1 MKTQILQLE
10 THDDVIS
17 ILDKIGWTQTE
28 RVLIVL
34 PRRRRILTHKLDL
47 LRLKRHSQKRGCQ
60 IAFVTNDPL
69 VKALAREVNVPIF
82 HSIQKA
88 NQAEWPQ
95 ETDSRYSPSN
105 PAYLNKKPLA
115 EQIAALQAVRSSNSA
130 RTLPLW
136 VRFGWFTLA
145 LLAVLSILGVLAP
158 SATIRLTPPVQ
169 QQNLTIPI
177 IATHRVQQSRISG
190 EVPIS
195 ILRVTVAGAKTI
207 KASGMITLPKDF
219 ATGEVTLTNLTDQP
233 IEVPSGTVLRT
244 LDSKPRRYATQE
256 TVLLKTDNDEKTAT
270 VPIQALEA
278 GSAHNV
284 QPNEIKA
291 VEGFL
296 GLKIA
301 VTNPKPV
308 QGGSNIAASAPSEQD
323 RQTLF
328 RSLQAE
334 LIEQAK
340 AKIFSEL
347 QSGDLLLPD
356 STIKTEVLRQQYF
369 PEKISPSDSLS
380 LDLEIE
386 VAFGVITRQSLID
399 FGDQILASSLPA
411 GYQPLSDTF
420 SAACQNPFTQTESGD
435 YTCNL
440 TLFRKVQL
448 RLDPEEIRPL
458 IVGKSIF
465 NASQLLQ
472 QTYQLSELP
481 GIEIIPRWFP
491 ILPLLP
497 MRIEIFTEK

>member
-88 NQAEWPQ
+88 NQAEWAQ
-95 ETDSRYSPSN
+95 ETDSRYSPSI

-136 VRFGWFTLA
+136 VRLGWFALA
-145 LLAVLSILGVLAP
+145 VLAVLSILGVLAP

-195 ILRVTVAGAKTI
+195 ILRVSVAGAKTI

-233 IEVPSGTVLRT
+233 IQVPSGTVLRT

-256 TVLLKTDNDEKTAT
+256 TVLLKTDNEKTAT

-356 STIKTEVLRQQYF
+356 STIKTEVLRKQYL
-369 PEKISPSDSLS
+369 PEKISPTDSLA

-411 GYQPLSDTF
+411 GYQPLRDTF

-440 TLFRKVQL
+440 NLFRNVQL
-448 RLDPEEIRPL
+448 SLDPEQIRSL
-458 IVGKSIF
+458 VTGKSISR
-465 NASQLLQ
+465 ASQLLQ
-472 QTYQLSELP
+472 QTYQLTKP
-481 GIEIIPRWFP
+481 PAIETMPYWFP

-497 MRIEIFTEK
+497 MRIEIVTEK

>member
-10 THDDVIS
+10 AHDDVIS

-69 VKALAREVNVPIF
+69 IKALAREVNLPIF

-88 NQAEWPQ
+88 NQAEWPR
-95 ETDSRYSPSN
+95 ETDSRFSLSSP
-105 PAYLNKKPLA
+105 AFLNKKPLD
-115 EQIAALQAVRSSNSA
+115 EQIAALQAVRPGSSA
-130 RTLPLW
+130 KTLPLW
-136 VRFGWFTLA
+136 VRLGWFI
-145 LLAVLSILGVLAP
+145 LAVLAVISILGVLAP
-158 SATIRLTPPVQ
+158 SASIRLTPPVQ

-195 ILRVTVAGAKTI
+195 VLRVTIAGAKTI
-207 KASGMITLPKDF
+207 KASGVVTLPKDF

-256 TVLLKTDNDEKTAT
+256 TVLLKTDNEKTAT
-270 VPIQALEA
+270 VSIQALEA
-278 GSAHNV
+278 GSIFNV

-308 QGGSNIAASAPSEQD
+308 QGGSDITASAPSEQD

-347 QSGDLLLPD
+347 PSGNLLLPD
-356 STIKTEVLRQQYF
+356 STIKTAILSQQYL

-386 VAFGVITRQSLID
+386 VAFGIITRQSLID

-411 GYQPLSDTF
+411 GYQPLRETF
-420 SAACQNPFTQTESGD
+420 SATCQNPFLQTESGD

-440 TLFRKVQL
+440 NLFRKVRL

-458 IVGKSIF
+458 VAGKSILK
-465 NASQLLQ
+465 ASQLLQ
-472 QTYQLSELP
+472 QIYHLSEP
-481 GIEIIPRWFP
+481 PAIETMPHWFP

-497 MRIEIFTEK
+497 MRIEIVTEK

>member
-34 PRRRRILTHKLDL
+34 PRRRRILTQKLDL
-47 LRLKRHSQKRGCQ
+47 LRLKRQCQKRGCQ
-60 IAFVTNDPL
+60 IALVTNDPL
-69 VKALAREVNVPIF
+69 VKALAGEVNLPIF

-88 NQAEWPQ
+88 NQAEWAQ
-95 ETDSRYSPSN
+95 ETELRFSPASS
-105 PAYLNKKPLA
+105 AFLNKKPLD
-115 EQIAALQAVRSSNSA
+115 EQIAALQAVRPSNSA
-130 RTLPLW
+130 QTLPLW
-136 VRFGWFTLA
+136 VRLGWFTLA
-145 LLAVLSILGVLAP
+145 LFAVISILGVLAP
-158 SATIRLTPPVQ
+158 SAIIRLTPPVQ

-195 ILRVTVAGAKTI
+195 TLRVTVAGEKTI
-207 KASGMITLPKDF
+207 KASGVVTLPKDF

-233 IEVPSGTVLRT
+233 IAVPAGTILRT
-244 LDSKPRRYATQE
+244 LDPKPRRYATQE
-256 TVLLKTDNDEKTAT
+256 TVILKPDNEKAAT

-278 GSAHNV
+278 GSDHNI

-308 QGGSNIAASAPSEQD
+308 QGGSNIIASAPSERD
-323 RQTLF
+323 RKTLF
-328 RSLQAE
+328 QSLQAK

-340 AKIFSEL
+340 AKILSEL

-356 STIKTEVLRQQYF
+356 STIRITVLRQQYV
-369 PEKISPSDSLS
+369 PEKISPSDSLA

-386 VAFGVITRQSLID
+386 VSFGVITRQSLID
-399 FGDQILASSLPA
+399 FGDQILASSLPV
-411 GYQPLSDTF
+411 GYQPLRKTF

-440 TLFRKVQL
+440 NLHRKVQL
-448 RLDPEEIRPL
+448 RLDPEEIRYL
-458 IVGKSIF
+458 VVAKSTLK
-465 NASQLLQ
+465 ASQLLQ
-472 QTYQLSELP
+472 QTYHLSKPP
-481 GIEIIPRWFP
+481 GIQIAPHWFP

-497 MRIEIFTEK
+497 MRIEIVTES

>member
-10 THDDVIS
+10 AHDDVIS

-28 RVLIVL
+28 RVLVVL
-34 PRRRRILTHKLDL
+34 PRRRRILTHKLEL

-60 IAFVTNDPL
+60 IALVANDPL
-69 VKALAREVNVPIF
+69 VKALAREVNLPIF

-88 NQAEWPQ
+88 NQTEWPQ
-95 ETDSRYSPSN
+95 ETESRSAPAY
-105 PAYLNKKPLA
+105 PAYLNKKPLD
-115 EQIAALQAVRSSNSA
+115 EQIAALHAIRPSNSA
-130 RTLPLW
+130 QTLPLW
-136 VRFGWFTLA
+136 IRLGWFTLA
-145 LLAVLSILGVLAP
+145 LLAVTSILGVLAP
-158 SATIRLTPPVQ
+158 SAIIHLTPPVQ
-169 QQNLTIPI
+169 QQNKTIPI
-177 IATHRVQQSRISG
+177 TATHRVQQSRISG

-195 ILRVTVAGAKTI
+195 ILRVTVAGEKTI
-207 KASGMITLPKDF
+207 KASGVLTLPKDF

-233 IEVPSGTVLRT
+233 IEIPAGTVLRT
-244 LDSKPRRYATQE
+244 LDPKPRRYATQE
-256 TVLLKTDNDEKTAT
+256 TVILKTDNEKAAT

-278 GSAHNV
+278 GSDHNV

-308 QGGSNIAASAPSEQD
+308 QGGSDMTASAPSEQD

-328 RSLQAE
+328 RSLQAI

-340 AKIFSEL
+340 AKILSEL
-347 QSGDLLLPD
+347 QPGDLLLPD
-356 STIKTEVLRQQYF
+356 STIKIAVLRQQYL

-386 VAFGVITRQSLID
+386 VSIEVITRQSLID
-399 FGDQILASSLPA
+399 FGDQILASSLPV
-411 GYQPLSDTF
+411 GYQPLRNTF
-420 SAACQNPFTQTESGD
+420 SAACQNPFNQTESGD

-440 TLFRKVQL
+440 NLYRNIQL
-448 RLDPEEIRPL
+448 WLNPEEIRPL
-458 IVGKSIF
+458 VAGKSILK
-465 NASQLLQ
+465 ASQLLQ
-472 QTYQLSELP
+472 QTYHLSEA
-481 GIEIIPRWFP
+481 PRIAITPHWFP

-497 MRIEIFTEK
+497 MRIEIITER

>member
-34 PRRRRILTHKLDL
+34 PRRRRILTQKLDL

-69 VKALAREVNVPIF
+69 VKALAREVNLPIF

-88 NQAEWPQ
+88 NQVEWPQ
-95 ETDSRYSPSN
+95 ETESRFSPAS
-105 PAYLNKKPLA
+105 PAYLNKKPLD
-115 EQIAALQAVRSSNSA
+115 EQIAALQAVRPSKSA
-130 RTLPLW
+130 QTLPLGI
-136 VRFGWFTLA
+136 RLGWFTLA
-145 LLAVLSILGVLAP
+145 LCAVTSILGVLAP
-158 SATIRLTPPVQ
+158 SATIRLTPSVQ
-169 QQNLTIPI
+169 QQNITIPI

-195 ILRVTVAGAKTI
+195 MLSVKVSGEKTI
-207 KASGMITLPKDF
+207 KASGLLTLPKDF
-219 ATGEVTLTNLTDQP
+219 ATGQVTLTNLTDQP
-233 IEVPSGTVLRT
+233 IKVPAGTVLRT
-244 LDSKPRRYATQE
+244 LDPKPRRYATQE
-256 TVLLKTDNDEKTAT
+256 TVLLKTNNEKAAT

-278 GSAHNV
+278 GSDQNV

-308 QGGSNIAASAPSEQD
+308 QGGSDIKASAPSEQD
-323 RQTLF
+323 RQMLF
-328 RSLQAE
+328 QSLQAK
-334 LIEQAK
+334 LIEQAR
-340 AKIFSEL
+340 AKILSEL
-347 QSGDLLLPD
+347 QTGDLLLPD
-356 STIKTEVLRQQYF
+356 STINIATLRQQYV

-386 VAFGVITRQSLID
+386 VSFGVITRQSLID
-399 FGDQILASSLPA
+399 FSDQILASSLPI
-411 GYQPLSDTF
+411 GYQPLRDTF
-420 SAACQNPFTQTESGD
+420 SAACQNQFTQTESGD

-440 TLFRKVQL
+440 NLHRKVQL
-448 RLDPEEIRPL
+448 RLDPEEIRSL
-458 IVGKSIF
+458 VAGKSILK
-465 NASQLLQ
+465 ASQLLQ
-472 QTYQLSELP
+472 QTYHLSEP
-481 GIEIIPRWFP
+481 AGIEILPAWFP

-497 MRIEIFTEK
+497 MRIEIVAEK

>member
-10 THDDVIS
+10 THDDIIS
-17 ILDKIGWTQTE
+17 ILDKIGWTQTKQ
-28 RVLIVL
+28 VLIVL
-34 PRRRRILTHKLDL
+34 PRRRRILTQKLDL

-60 IAFVTNDPL
+60 IALVTNDPL
-69 VKALAREVNVPIF
+69 VKALAREVNLPIF

-95 ETDSRYSPSN
+95 ETKSQFSLAS

-115 EQIAALQAVRSSNSA
+115 EQSAALQAVRSSNSA
-130 RTLPLW
+130 QTLPLLS
-136 VRFGWFTLA
+136 RLGWFMLA
-145 LLAVLSILGVLAP
+145 LVAVLSILGVLGP
-158 SATIRLTPPVQ
+158 SAIIRLTPPVQ
-169 QQNLTIPI
+169 QQNIIIPI

-195 ILRVTVAGAKTI
+195 MLRVTVAGEKTI
-207 KASGMITLPKDF
+207 KASGVLTLPKDF
-219 ATGEVTLTNLTDQP
+219 ATGEVILTNLTDQP
-233 IEVPSGTVLRT
+233 IEVPAGTVLRT
-244 LDSKPRRYATQE
+244 LDPKPRRYATQQA
-256 TVLLKTDNDEKTAT
+256 VLLRTDIEKAAT

-278 GSAHNV
+278 GSDQNV

-308 QGGSNIAASAPSEQD
+308 LGGSNIIASAPSEQD

-328 RSLQAE
+328 QSLQAK

-340 AKIFSEL
+340 AKLLSDR

-356 STIKTEVLRQQYF
+356 STIKITVLRQQYV
-369 PEKISPSDSLS
+369 PEKMSPSDSLS

-386 VAFGVITRQSLID
+386 VSFGVITRQSLID
-399 FGDQILASSLPA
+399 FGDQILASSLPV
-411 GYQPLSDTF
+411 GYQPLRDTF
-420 SAACQNPFTQTESGD
+420 SAACENPFTQTDRGD

-440 TLFRKVQL
+440 NLHREVQL
-448 RLDPEEIRPL
+448 RLDPEEIRSL
-458 IVGKSIF
+458 VASKSILR
-465 NASQLLQ
+465 ASQRLQ
-472 QTYQLSELP
+472 QTYHLSKPPVIDILP
-481 GIEIIPRWFP
+481 HWFP
-491 ILPLLP
+491 ILPFLP
-497 MRIEIFTEK
+497 MRIDIVTEK